1 MCEDT
6 FEQIA
11 EGFCF
16 LFVVANYVSRNVEV
30 PNALIILSKF
40 GERERERRERGRERV
55 VCWQA
60 GNYDIICVYLVS

>member
-11 EGFCF
+11 EGFCC

-40 GERERERRERGRERV
+40 GERERERERGGGEREGERE
-55 VCWQA
+55 
-60 GNYDIICVYLVS
+60 